1 MTELRVYLRIES
13 LRRQFAAYM
22 GSPTRAR
29 GYVPLEGMHSLI
41 VEIAPALAIH
51 RVIDFALKSVP
62 NAEPGMLYVERQYG
76 ILELHSMDMADLEAA
91 GRAILDG
98 IEAKAADQL
107 RPHVLYTDIVN
118 DVTDQHA
125 VILDRNREAS
135 MILPGECL
143 LLVEM
148 VPALFA
154 AVAANEA
161 ERIAPGLTL
170 VDCQMIGASG
180 RVFMSGNRADAE
192 RARDHILKTLAA
204 IEGREK

>member
-1 MTELRVYLRIES
+1 MTELRVYLKLES

-51 RVIDFALKSVP
+51 RVIDLALKSVP
-62 NAEPGMLYVERQYG
+62 EAEPGMLYVERQFG
-76 ILELHSMDMADLEAA
+76 ILELHSRDPADLDAA

-98 IEAKAADQL
+98 IGADAADQL
-107 RPHVLYTDIVN
+107 RPQILYTDIV
-118 DVTDQHA
+118 DQITDQHA
-125 VILDRNREAS
+125 VILNRNREAS

-143 LLVEM
+143 LLVEVM
-148 VPALFA
+148 PALFA
-154 AVAANEA
+154 AAAANEA
-161 ERIAPGLTL
+161 ESVAPRLTL

-180 RVFMSGNRADAE
+180 RVFLSGRRDVGE
-192 RARDHILKTLAA
+192 RARDLILAVLGT
-204 IEGREK
+204 IQGRA

>member
-1 MTELRVYLRIES
+1 VSELRVYLKLSS

-51 RVIDFALKSVP
+51 HVTDVALKSVP
-62 NAEPGMLYVERQYG
+62 EAEPGILYTERQFG
-76 ILELHSMDMADLEAA
+76 ILELHSENAEDVERA
-91 GRAILDG
+91 GRAVLAAIG
-98 IEAKAADQL
+98 AKAEDQL
-107 RPHVLYTDIVN
+107 KPQILYTGIVETL
-118 DVTDQHA
+118 TDAHA
-125 VILDRNREAS
+125 VILNRNREAS
-135 MILPGECL
+135 MILPGESL

-154 AVAANEA
+154 AYAANEA
-161 ERIAPGLTL
+161 EKVAPKATL

-180 RVFMSGNRADAE
+180 RLFMSGDKAE
-192 RARDHILKTLAA
+192 LETARDHIVKVLAD
-204 IEGREK
+204 IKGR